1 MTVLKQGNGVD
12 VTGRQVRHREA
23 PRAFRVFTVPY
34 RKRGRTQTQNRPWS
48 KYRWVVDIE
57 ES

>member
-1 MTVLKQGNGVD
+1 MTVFYKTRKRGRRD
-12 VTGRQVRHREA
+12 RQVRHREA

-34 RKRGRTQTQNRPWS
+34 RKGGRTQTPSSPWS
-48 KYRWVVDIE
+48 KYRRGADIG